1 MVFSWDNSLY
11 IFDEPQLICS
21 YLTKIGRGHE
31 SMLRCIWL
39 ALFIMV
45 HFSAAGSVFA
55 AERPVVRDVAV
66 YAEGGGARIEIRADG
81 PLAYKS
87 YLMPELAKWVID
99 LPGATTARSD
109 DESKRMRTLPLER
122 VSVRQKEVN
131 GELFTRI
138 GLDFTG
144 EVELTVKA
152 DQRDKGLLVFLMKP
166 SGPAAQK
173 PAAAHPRTA
182 VAGHSPGTEAP
193 AASGAQPASVLPASA
208 AGAKNVTAVRIT
220 AAAIRIEGDG
230 RMAVPVP
237 LTLKKPGR
245 LVLDLPGIG
254 SGLETVPVPA
264 NSFGI
269 VRARLGKNSGT
280 LRLVFEVR
288 GDIFPDFRMQE
299 TVNGMEIIPVP
310 AVPLQPVPGSVS

>member
-1 MVFSWDNSLY
+1 M
-11 IFDEPQLICS
+11 P
-21 YLTKIGRGHE
+21 
-31 SMLRCIWL
+31 
-39 ALFIMV
+39 LFIMV
-45 HFSAAGSVFA
+45 HFSAAGSAFA

-66 YAEGGGARIEIRADG
+66 YAEGSGARIEIRADG

-99 LPGATTARSD
+99 LPGATTAHSD

-122 VSVRQKEVN
+122 VSVRQREVN
-131 GELFTRI
+131 GDLFTRI

-144 EVELTVKA
+144 EVEFSVNG
-152 DQRDKGLLVFLMKP
+152 DQRDKGLLVVLMKP
-166 SGPAAQK
+166 SGPAPQK
-173 PAAAHPRTA
+173 PAAAPPLTA
-182 VAGHSPGTEAP
+182 GAGPPPGTEVA
-193 AASGAQPASVLPASA
+193 GAGAGGVQPSSLLPANA
-208 AGAKNVTAVRIT
+208 AAAKNVTAVHIS

-230 RMAVPVP
+230 RMTVPVP

-245 LVLDLPGIG
+245 LVLDLPGVG

-288 GDIFPDFRMQE
+288 GDHFPDFRLQE
-299 TVNGMEIIPVP
+299 TVNGVEIIPAP
-310 AVPLQPVPGSVS
+310 AMKSH